1 MSLGD
6 TSVPETTAA
15 RPATKRGVAWDR
27 DRPVPWKRLFVF
39 VGIYSLIVFG
49 LFAVLQPD
57 RMLQSLPGLVFGA
70 GVALIIMAVLSKFG
84 WQPTMLKS
92 KEQIA
97 ADRAAREQA
106 RAAGKSERSPKGT
119 SGSTGGTGDAPAV
132 AAAPRAKPAPT
143 RRTSTGATNYPRRT
157 RDTRKR

>member
-1 MSLGD
+1 
-6 TSVPETTAA
+6 
-15 RPATKRGVAWDR
+15 VAWDR
-27 DRPVPWKRLFVF
+27 DRPVPWKRLLTF

-49 LFAVLQPD
+49 LFAILQPD

-70 GVALIIMAVLSKFG
+70 GVALLIMAVLSKFG

-106 RAAGKSERSPKGT
+106 REEGKADRSSKGGAGSR
-119 SGSTGGTGDAPAV
+119 TGGTVERSAEATP
-132 AAAPRAKPAPT
+132 PEAKPAPT
-143 RRTSTGATNYPRRT
+143 RRTSTGHTNYRRRT
-157 RDTRKR
+157 RETRKR

>member
-1 MSLGD
+1 MPPGRSRLLQSG
-6 TSVPETTAA
+6 V
-15 RPATKRGVAWDR
+15 VAWDR
-27 DRPVPWKRLFVF
+27 DRPVPWKRLLTF

-49 LFAVLQPD
+49 LFAILQPD

-70 GVALIIMAVLSKFG
+70 GVAVLIMAALSKFG

-106 RAAGKSERSPKGT
+106 RAEAKTERSSKGA
-119 SGSTGGTGDAPAV
+119 GGRKGGTDEGP
-132 AAAPRAKPAPT
+132 AAAATRAKPAPT
-143 RRTSTGATNYPRRT
+143 RRTSTGPTNYPRRT
-157 RDTRKR
+157 RETRKR

>member
-1 MSLGD
+1 
-6 TSVPETTAA
+6 
-15 RPATKRGVAWDR
+15 VAWDR
-27 DRPVPWKRLFVF
+27 DRPVPWKRLFTF

-70 GVALIIMAVLSKFG
+70 GVALTIMAVLSKFG
-84 WQPTMLKS
+84 WQPTMLKT

-97 ADRAAREQA
+97 ADRAAREEA
-106 RAAGKSERSPKGT
+106 RTAAKAERSSKGAGGKKST
-119 SGSTGGTGDAPAV
+119 DGS
-132 AAAPRAKPAPT
+132 AAATAPRAKPAPT
-143 RRTSTGATNYPRRT
+143 RRTSTGPTNHPRRT

>member
-1 MSLGD
+1 M
-6 TSVPETTAA
+6 V

-27 DRPVPWKRLFVF
+27 DRPVPWKRLFTF
-39 VGIYSLIVFG
+39 VGIYSLIVLG

-92 KEQIA
+92 RDQIA
-97 ADRAAREQA
+97 ADRAAREEA
-106 RAAGKSERSPKGT
+106 RTAAKAERSSKGA
-119 SGSTGGTGDAPAV
+119 GGKKGGTDEGSAVTAPR
-132 AAAPRAKPAPT
+132 RAKPPPT
-143 RRTSTGATNYPRRT
+143 RRTSTGPTNHPRRT

>member
-1 MSLGD
+1 
-6 TSVPETTAA
+6 
-15 RPATKRGVAWDR
+15 VAWDR
-27 DRPVPWKRLFVF
+27 DRPVPWKRLFTF

-49 LFAVLQPD
+49 LFAILQPD

-70 GVALIIMAVLSKFG
+70 GVALTIMAVLSKFG

-97 ADRAAREQA
+97 ADRAAREEA
-106 RAAGKSERSPKGT
+106 RVAAKAERSSKG
-119 SGSTGGTGDAPAV
+119 GGTKKTGTDDGSPV
-132 AAAPRAKPAPT
+132 ATAPRPKPAPT
-143 RRTSTGATNYPRRT
+143 RRTSTGSTNYPRRT

>member
-1 MSLGD
+1 M
-6 TSVPETTAA
+6 
-15 RPATKRGVAWDR
+15 AWDR
-27 DRPVPWKRLFVF
+27 DRPVPWKRLLTF

-49 LFAVLQPD
+49 LFAILQPG

-70 GVALIIMAVLSKFG
+70 GVAVVIMAVLSKFG

-106 RAAGKSERSPKGT
+106 RADAKAGRASKG
-119 SGSTGGTGDAPAV
+119 SGGKGRAAGEAPADTG
-132 AAAPRAKPAPT
+132 APRAKPAPT
-143 RRTSTGATNYPRRT
+143 RRTSTGSTNYPRRT

>member
-1 MSLGD
+1 M
-6 TSVPETTAA
+6 V

-27 DRPVPWKRLFVF
+27 DRPVPWKRLFTF

-92 KEQIA
+92 RDQIA
-97 ADRAAREQA
+97 ADRAAREEA
-106 RAAGKSERSPKGT
+106 RTAAKAERSSKGA
-119 SGSTGGTGDAPAV
+119 GGKKGGTDEGSAVTAPR
-132 AAAPRAKPAPT
+132 RAKPPPT
-143 RRTSTGATNYPRRT
+143 RRTSTRPTHHPRRN

>member
-6 TSVPETTAA
+6 TSVQATTAV

-57 RMLQSLPGLVFGA
+57 RTLQSLPGLLFGA
-70 GVALIIMAVLSKFG
+70 GVALVIMAVLSKFG

-97 ADRAAREQA
+97 ADRAAREEA
-106 RAAGKSERSPKGT
+106 RAAAKVERSSKGAG
-119 SGSTGGTGDAPAV
+119 SKKGSTDEGSAV
-132 AAAPRAKPAPT
+132 PTAARAKPAPT
-143 RRTSTGATNYPRRT
+143 RRTSTGPTNYPRRT

>member
-1 MSLGD
+1 
-6 TSVPETTAA
+6 
-15 RPATKRGVAWDR
+15 VAWDR
-27 DRPVPWKRLFVF
+27 DRPVPWKRLLTF

-49 LFAVLQPD
+49 LFAILQPD

-70 GVALIIMAVLSKFG
+70 GVALLIMAVLSKFG

-106 RAAGKSERSPKGT
+106 RAEGKADRSSKGA
-119 SGSTGGTGDAPAV
+119 SSRKGGTDEGSADATP
-132 AAAPRAKPAPT
+132 PKAKPAPT
-143 RRTSTGATNYPRRT
+143 RRTSTGHTNYPRRT
-157 RDTRKR
+157 RETRKR

>member
-1 MSLGD
+1 
-6 TSVPETTAA
+6 
-15 RPATKRGVAWDR
+15 
-27 DRPVPWKRLFVF
+27 LFTF

-70 GVALIIMAVLSKFG
+70 GVALTIMAVLSKFG

-106 RAAGKSERSPKGT
+106 RAAAKAERSSKGT
-119 SGSTGGTGDAPAV
+119 AGRKGGQDDASAMAPA
-132 AAAPRAKPAPT
+132 PRPKPAPT